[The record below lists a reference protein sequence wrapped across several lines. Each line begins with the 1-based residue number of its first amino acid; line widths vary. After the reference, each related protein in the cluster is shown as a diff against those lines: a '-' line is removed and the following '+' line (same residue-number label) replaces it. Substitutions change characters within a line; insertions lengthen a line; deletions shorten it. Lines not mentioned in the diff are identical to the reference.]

1 MACKMGSRNDGGDHL
16 ANRKIKCIKL
26 SEYFSIQKNEMVT
39 YKITPNISLSNNQ
52 NAKMWRMLHKIYEVY
67 ESPLSRISR
76 NGIKF
81 SFRERDTIWYDVV
94 FKYTNGKR
102 VVEFY
107 LSTPKIWSVKLREVI
122 ENYMKVTVEEVDT
135 SSILIPAGDIK
146 LSEICLQRHDV
157 FSLRTNA
164 SEQTSP
170 IGAVMNTLNDIS
182 EEGDFARLSVCT
194 EAFGRKAWAKN
205 ASWAHDKLSKGV
217 IPQRARITPGKV
229 ASVLKNG
236 MFVFLNEVYDLINDT
251 LNAISNVFFK
261 SDRDFEKKKA
271 VNKKQ
276 ALLEEINA
284 TRASTKSNE
293 KINQPV
299 WKTNIRLA
307 AVTNEPLRSELI
319 LNTVSSAFSEIA
331 GDNELQPVKIRFKK
345 RRKVVIEELNTLH
358 LSRTTKANGD
368 VSLLSC
374 DELSKVSLQLPT
386 SAVQMKFEDAL
397 SVNKKVETEIATI
410 FRHIE
415 KKEKV
420 IIDGIEISIGSNNIT
435 SAREKIKTEKQENRT
450 LLVGH
455 SELKGLKIPVG
466 IPLSNPN
473 EFYKGYVFQGQM
485 GCGKD
490 TAIQNFVTEGCL
502 KQNISFVVIDQVN
515 KEGREGMANGIR
527 DSLPPDKIVDIDLS
541 NEKYLPPLDLTEVM
555 AKLGRKGADRFAN
568 ELIQFLDIDDMG
580 QSRKVLRNFAKACN
594 GSLYQ
599 LQQLLEDEAYRVNRI
614 NELRA
619 GGNNRLA
626 DELDRYTS
634 IVEQDVKT
642 NAKGEVSVKD
652 KVVRD
657 GQKTLDGKSGA
668 ILNRLDAFLGDDTLY
683 NIFAQ
688 PPKEEM
694 NFEKWMIEGKTII
707 IRVPDRVLSQLAV
720 KTLVHWITLKVLM
733 TRLLMDNE
741 GQENGAFIIFNE
753 PQTYLKDNSGL
764 ADLMARIAVQG
775 RKERLGSI
783 FACHHIGQI
792 KEIAE
797 DLISGGVHW
806 FLFKNDHKKTFEALE
821 TELKPNFDVEAAM
834 RTEKHHAICIWNFG
848 GDRKPAF
855 LVKMLKPSY
864 KRYQAYDNSFLTK
877 RHSQLFG
884 RSIEKIEEIIYESA
898 GG

>member
-1 MACKMGSRNDGGDHL
+1 MAD
-16 ANRKIKCIKL
+16 RKINAIKL
-26 SEYFSIQKNEMVT
+26 SEYFSLQKNEMVT

-76 NGIKF
+76 NGFKF

-94 FKYTNGKR
+94 FKYANGKK

-122 ENYMKVTVEEVDT
+122 ENYMKVTVEEVET
-135 SSILIPAGDIK
+135 SALRIPAGDIK
-146 LSEICLQRHDV
+146 LREIRLQRHDI

-170 IGAVMNTLNDIS
+170 IGSIMNTLNDIS
-182 EEGDFARLSVCT
+182 AEGDFARLSVCT
-194 EAFGRKAWAKN
+194 EVFGRKAWAKN
-205 ASWAHDKLSKGV
+205 ASWAHEKLSKG
-217 IPQRARITPGKV
+217 IMPQRARITPGKV
-229 ASVLKNG
+229 LSVLKNG
-236 MFVFLNEVYDLINDT
+236 LIVFLNEVYDLINDT

-261 SDRDFEKKKA
+261 SEKDFEKKKA

-276 ALLEEINA
+276 ALIEEIHA
-284 TRASTKSNE
+284 SRASTKSNE
-293 KINQPV
+293 KINQSV
-299 WKTNIRLA
+299 WKVYIRLA

-319 LNTVSSAFSEIA
+319 LNTESSAFSEIA
-331 GDNELQPVKIRFKK
+331 GDNELLPVKIRFRK
-345 RRKVVIEELNTLH
+345 RRKEIIEELNTLH

-410 FRHIE
+410 FRHKE
-415 KKEKV
+415 QKEKV
-420 IIDGIEISIGSNNIT
+420 IIDGIEISIGSNKIT
-435 SAREKIKTEKQENRT
+435 SAKEKVKTEKQKTCT

-527 DSLPPDKIVDIDLS
+527 DSLPPEKIVDIDLS

-599 LQQLLEDEAYRVNRI
+599 LQQLLEDELYRVNRI

-619 GGNNRLA
+619 EGNNRLA
-626 DELDRYTS
+626 DELDRYTT
-634 IVEQDVKT
+634 IVEQEIKT
-642 NAKGEVSVKD
+642 NNKGEVSVKD
-652 KVVRD
+652 KVIRD

-688 PPKEEM
+688 PPMEEM
-694 NFEKWMIEGKTII
+694 NFEKWMREGKTII

-753 PQTYLKDNSGL
+753 PQTYLKENSGL

-884 RSIEKIEEIIYESA
+884 RSIEKIEEVIYESA

>member
-1 MACKMGSRNDGGDHL
+1 MV
-16 ANRKIKCIKL
+16 NRKIKCIKL
-26 SEYFSIQKNEMVT
+26 SEYFSIQTNEMVT

-76 NGIKF
+76 NGLKF
-81 SFRERDTIWYDVV
+81 SYRERDTIWYDVV
-94 FKYTNGKR
+94 FKYENGKK

-122 ENYMKVTVEEVDT
+122 ENYMKVTIEEVET
-135 SSILIPAGDIK
+135 LALSIPAGDIK
-146 LSEICLQRHDV
+146 LREICLQRHDI

-164 SEQTSP
+164 TEQTSP

-182 EEGDFARLSVCT
+182 KEGDFARLSVCT

-236 MFVFLNEVYDLINDT
+236 LIVFLNEVYDLINDT

-261 SDRDFEKKKA
+261 SERDFEKKKA
-271 VNKKQ
+271 INKKQ
-276 ALLEEINA
+276 ALLEEIHV

-299 WKTNIRLA
+299 WRTNIRLA

-319 LNTVSSAFSEIA
+319 LNTVISAFSEIA
-331 GDNELQPVKIRFKK
+331 GDNELLPVKIRFKK
-345 RRKVVIEELNTLH
+345 RRKAVIEELNTLH
-358 LSRTTKANGD
+358 LSRTSKANGD
-368 VSLLSC
+368 VSLLSS

-386 SAVQMKFEDAL
+386 SAVQAKFEDVMA
-397 SVNKKVETEIATI
+397 VNKKVETEISSI
-410 FRHIE
+410 FLHKER
-415 KKEKV
+415 KEKV
-420 IIDGIEISIGSNNIT
+420 IIDGIEINIGSNNIT
-435 SAREKIKTEKQENRT
+435 TDSPDIKKIKPKTNSLFIGE
-450 LLVGH
+450 
-455 SELKGLKIPVG
+455 SELKGKRFPVG
-466 IPLSNPN
+466 IPLGNPN

-485 GCGKD
+485 GAGKD

-502 KQNISFVVIDQVN
+502 KHNISFVVIDQVN

-527 DSLPPDKIVDIDLS
+527 DSLPPEKIIDLDLS
-541 NEKYLPPLDLTEVM
+541 NEKYLPPIDLTEVIK
-555 AKLGRKGADRFAN
+555 KLGRKGADRFAN

-580 QSRKVLRNFAKACN
+580 QSRKLLRNFAKSCN
-594 GSLYQ
+594 GSLFQ
-599 LQQLLEDEAYRVNRI
+599 LQQLFEDEEFRVNRI
-614 NELRA
+614 KEIRKE
-619 GGNNRLA
+619 GNNRLA
-626 DELDRYTS
+626 DELDKYTT
-634 IVEQDVKT
+634 IVEQEIKT
-642 NAKGEVSVKD
+642 NAKGEVYVKD
-652 KVVRD
+652 KLIRD
-657 GQKTLDGKSGA
+657 GQKTLEGKSSA
-668 ILNRLDAFLGDDTLY
+668 ILNRLDSFLGDDTLY

-688 PPKEEM
+688 PPLDEM
-694 NFEKWMIEGKTII
+694 TFEKWITEGKTII

-741 GQENGAFIIFNE
+741 GQENGCFIVFNE
-753 PQTYLKDNSGL
+753 PQTYLKDNPGL
-764 ADLMARIAVQG
+764 AELMARIAVQG

-792 KEIAE
+792 KEIAD

-806 FLFKNDHKKTFEALE
+806 FLFKNDNKKTFEALE

-834 RTEKHHAICIWNFG
+834 RTEKHHAISILNFV

-855 LVKMLKPSY
+855 LVKMLPPSY
-864 KRYQAYDNSFLTK
+864 ERYQAYDNSFLTK
-877 RHSQLFG
+877 RHASLYG
-884 RSIEKIEEIIYESA
+884 RPVEQIEELIYESA